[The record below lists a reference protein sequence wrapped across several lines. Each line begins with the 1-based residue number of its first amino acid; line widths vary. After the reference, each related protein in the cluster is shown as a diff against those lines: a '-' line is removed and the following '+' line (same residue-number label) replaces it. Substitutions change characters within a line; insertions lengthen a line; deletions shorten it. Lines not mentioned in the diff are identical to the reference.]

1 MTHCAQCGTANPVNA
16 AYCEKCGQPLETA
29 AVPAVFSPAAAPSP
43 PAASRT
49 NPLAIASLLTGFFSL
64 APPFAIMAITFGH
77 LALSQIRKSAG
88 RQKGR
93 GLAIAG
99 LVMGYLCVAFI
110 LFLLLVV
117 LPSLH

>member
-1 MTHCAQCGTANPVNA
+1 
-16 AYCEKCGQPLETA
+16 
-29 AVPAVFSPAAAPSP
+29 
-43 PAASRT
+43 
-49 NPLAIASLLTGFFSL
+49 
-64 APPFAIMAITFGH
+64 MAITFGH